1 MKLRQI
7 LISAKLICQYRA
19 LRRYI
24 YIAAVEA
31 IFFGIFPKLLMES
44 QKNGVFGNNLLNWS
58 AIVLTGATLLATI
71 YFFDT
76 GRDNEILVNVRP
88 SELIE
93 IDEKVI
99 QKLRIEIKSKRDQI
113 YLDKITLSDPLNR
126 FLDEPVLLGWTQDT
140 EFSVSLSR
148 QVPIYSLRDTIQ
160 LNVFIRFP
168 KESTRHFLKFYFS
181 DSSTKEIYLR
191 CSQLAQASQNSSPEV

>member
-58 AIVLTGATLLATI
+58 AIVLTGAIENAT
-71 YFFDT
+71 D
-76 GRDNEILVNVRP
+76 EIQNLKNA
-88 SELIE
+88 IA
-93 IDEKVI
+93 
-99 QKLRIEIKSKRDQI
+99 KLGNTNAKQR
-113 YLDKITLSDPLNR
+113 
-126 FLDEPVLLGWTQDT
+126 
-140 EFSVSLSR
+140 
-148 QVPIYSLRDTIQ
+148 
-160 LNVFIRFP
+160 
-168 KESTRHFLKFYFS
+168 
-181 DSSTKEIYLR
+181 
-191 CSQLAQASQNSSPEV
+191 